1 MMRTVTSA
9 CAVMALCLGTAVWA
23 GQIATVSTTATPC
36 TCIPLNAAHVGAELK
51 EATLVFVGRV
61 RAIAPIAGP
70 ETGPRERHRV
80 ILEVTRRWKG
90 PEEPAYGVT
99 AGPISPAD
107 LCVAK
112 FESGETYLVF
122 AFGDHVA
129 SCRAWKQGGPPPF
142 ASVGSI
148 ADMNTVMKE
157 LDRLTGRTPS
167 ERPETLDVP
176 HLFGIASLVVV
187 GNSIE
192 VTQDETLP
200 RGLELRTTTRGSKAT
215 VKVGESF
222 AITDGHHYGY
232 TYKLLALEKGI
243 AEIEMTPW
251 TAFLGEKPTQST
263 STIHVRSYRTRR
275 KP

>member
-1 MMRTVTSA
+1 MTNV
-9 CAVMALCLGTAVWA
+9 ALA
-23 GQIATVSTTATPC
+23 GIRLATVSGLLFVATVPRTATPC
-36 TCIPLNAAHVGAELK
+36 TCKPLDARHVEPELK

-61 RAIAPIAGP
+61 RAIAPIAGT
-70 ETGPRERHRV
+70 ETGLRGQYRV

-90 PEEPAYGVT
+90 PEAPAYGVT

-112 FESGETYLVF
+112 FESGEIYLVF

-129 SCRAWKQGGPPPF
+129 SCRAWKQGGAPPF

-148 ADMNTVMKE
+148 ANMATVVGQ
-157 LDRLTGRTPS
+157 LDRLLGRDPGD
-167 ERPETLDVP
+167 RPETVDVP
-176 HLFGIASLVVV
+176 RLFGIASLVVV

-200 RGLELRTTTRGSKAT
+200 IGLELRTRTVRGSKAT
-215 VKVGESF
+215 VKIGESF
-222 AITDGHHYGY
+222 DITDGHHYGY
-232 TYKLLALEKGI
+232 SYKLLAIEKGT
-243 AEIEMTPW
+243 ARIEMTPW

-263 STIHVRSYRTRR
+263 STTYVRSYVATG
-275 KP
+275 KH

>member
-1 MMRTVTSA
+1 MTNV
-9 CAVMALCLGTAVWA
+9 ALA
-23 GQIATVSTTATPC
+23 GIRLATVSCLLFVATVPRTATPC
-36 TCIPLNAAHVGAELK
+36 TCKPLDARHVEPELK

-61 RAIAPIAGP
+61 RAIAPIAGT
-70 ETGPRERHRV
+70 ETGLRGQYRV

-90 PEEPAYGVT
+90 PEAPAYGVT

-142 ASVGSI
+142 ASVGAI

-167 ERPETLDVP
+167 ERPETVDVP
-176 HLFGIASLVVV
+176 RLFGIASLIVA

-200 RGLELRTTTRGSKAT
+200 TGLELRTTTARGSRAT
-215 VKVGESF
+215 VNVGESF
-222 AITDGHHYGY
+222 DITDGHHYGY
-232 TYKLLALEKGI
+232 SYKLLAIEKGTAKI
-243 AEIEMTPW
+243 DTTPW

-263 STIHVRSYRTRR
+263 STTYVRSYVTRR
-275 KP
+275 KE